1 MRKIFCLVITA
12 VLVALPLSAAQNI
25 IYRGVDLWN
34 TTDDG
39 STHVDFAKKPIPAG
53 FFCSTSLPFTG
64 RVEFRGVPIATGVV
78 RELGTTDTIVE
89 RLDDAV
95 FNKRG
100 VATTRIRFR
109 ALQMESIAPI
119 ETACGSF
126 NVKVQLA
133 EVEQPVTRM
142 RIVRENK
149 DGGRFL
155 APIALHSK
163 LIFTPIAGS
172 AGERRELLYTV
183 NYAGNPNIPWQFRAG
198 TQALEKR
205 GPILVDSNFDGQPDS
220 FVTGTSN
227 FAAGWSRAGGRLKA
241 ESECHVPPECGHCV
255 EPVLSNQ

>member
-1 MRKIFCLVITA
+1 MLATQRHLCQMCLPAAARAPPCGNRLVAHWSIENPVRPKGGVVMRKIFCLVITA

-64 RVEFRGVPIATGVV
+64 RIEFRGVPIATGVA

-119 ETACGSF
+119 KTTCGSF
-126 NVKVQLA
+126 NVRVQLA

-149 DGGRFL
+149 DGGRF
-155 APIALHSK
+155 
-163 LIFTPIAGS
+163 
-172 AGERRELLYTV
+172 
-183 NYAGNPNIPWQFRAG
+183 
-198 TQALEKR
+198 
-205 GPILVDSNFDGQPDS
+205 
-220 FVTGTSN
+220 
-227 FAAGWSRAGGRLKA
+227 
-241 ESECHVPPECGHCV
+241 
-255 EPVLSNQ
+255 